1 MKKTLRFGQSG
12 GWIQGVI
19 LGNSSIPFSGRLR
32 VPGSE
37 GREGPKGRKKN
48 EAVLQNRTGI
58 KKENKKRVPGYP
70 GPGALV
76 WE

>member
-1 MKKTLRFGQSG
+1 MKKHLDLARVADGFRGSFWEILRFRSR
-12 GWIQGVI
+12 V
-19 LGNSSIPFSGRLR
+19 NYR

-70 GPGALV
+70 CPGALV